1 MEAELNAA
9 DSRLGDGDTGTM
21 LARLLST
28 IEAADLDKENFGDT
42 FAAMALAAAESTGSS
57 LGTLISAALFSMSRY
72 CGSRSE
78 LPLVELSALLK
89 TARDEMLALGR
100 SRLDDK
106 TIIDG
111 LHAVATAIEGPT
123 TQDEIARAADEAAKH
138 AIWEFKGKP
147 CRVGRARM
155 WSEQSTKHD
164 DPGMVALAG
173 IVRAIASPYWEP

>member
-1 MEAELNAA
+1 METELNAA

-28 IEAADLDKENFGDT
+28 IEAADLDKENLGDT
-42 FAAMALAAAESTGSS
+42 FAAMAMAAAESTGSS

-89 TARDEMLALGR
+89 TARDEMLSLGR

-111 LHAVATAIEGPT
+111 LHAVAMAVEGPT
-123 TQDEIARAADEAAKH
+123 TQDEMARAADEAAKH
-138 AIWEFKGKP
+138 AIREFKGKP

-155 WSEQSTKHD
+155 WTEQSTKHD

-173 IVRAIASPYWEP
+173 IVRAIVSPCSHP